1 MKNLIAL
8 SFVLFS
14 ILSCQKE
21 PLPPVVEEPTT
32 GRIRFEVLLH
42 SEPLPNAYVG
52 ISKDSPADDNNLF
65 LIIKPTNENG
75 EVIFDNLEPGEYF
88 YKVKSSDFPD
98 HIGNTDF
105 VDFLLGGIDVNAGGK
120 HGVPLFID

>member
-8 SFVLFS
+8 SFLLFT
-14 ILSCQKE
+14 IISCQKE

-32 GRIRFEVLLH
+32 GSLRFEVLL
-42 SEPLPNAYVG
+42 SGEPLANAYVG
-52 ISKDSPADDNNLF
+52 ITKDNPADEDNLF
-65 LIIKPTNENG
+65 LIIKPTNESG
-75 EVIFDNLEPGEYF
+75 EVIFEELEPGEYF
-88 YKVKSSDFPD
+88 YQVKSTDFPN

-105 VDFLLGGIDVNAGGK
+105 VDFLLGGIEVAAGGK

>member
-21 PLPPVVEEPTT
+21 PITPPVEEPTT
-32 GRIRFEVLLH
+32 GRIRFEVHLD
-42 SEPLPNAYVG
+42 SEPLANAYVG
-52 ISKDSPADDNNLF
+52 ISKDNPADEENLF

-88 YKVKSSDFPD
+88 YKVKSNDFPD
-98 HIGNTDF
+98 YIGNTDF
-105 VDFLLGGIDVNAGGK
+105 VDFLLGGIEVRAGGK
-120 HGVPLFID
+120 HGVPLYID

>member
-8 SFVLFS
+8 SFVLLS

-32 GRIRFEVLLH
+32 GQIRFEILLDG
-42 SEPLPNAYVG
+42 EPLSNAYVG
-52 ISKDSPADDNNLF
+52 ISKDQQADEDNLF
-65 LIIKPTNENG
+65 LIIKPTDANG
-75 EVIFDNLEPGEYF
+75 EVIFEDLQPGEYF
-88 YKVKSSDFPD
+88 FQVKSSDFPE

-105 VDFLLGGIDVNAGGK
+105 VDFMLGGIEVIAGGK
-120 HGVPLFID
+120 HGMPVFIN